1 MKMKKYLKKK
11 NQLRY
16 YKFSDWLKIYSYFK
30 TCQEKVRKNQK
41 NRTKTKKKMVS
52 QGFKLKNIN
61 KTRNCFVEEIEHNE
75 LMSNK
80 HRKVCATLNYI
91 ASFLFL
97 ASAVTGCISSSVFA
111 SLLGIPIGIISSRR
125 WLKIWVITAEIKM
138 HKLIF
143 QKNKIMESMIKW
155 CIVSKI

>member
-1 MKMKKYLKKK
+1 
-11 NQLRY
+11 
-16 YKFSDWLKIYSYFK
+16 
-30 TCQEKVRKNQK
+30 
-41 NRTKTKKKMVS
+41 MVS

-97 ASAVTGCISSSVFA
+97 GSAVTGCISSSVFA

-125 WLKIWVITAEIKM
+125 
-138 HKLIF
+138 
-143 QKNKIMESMIKW
+143 
-155 CIVSKI
+155 